1 MMAFQLE
8 LADRFNPSRRSEVLL
23 LSELRMLPIRLRFGH
38 LGESCNIRSECTS
51 VLAGIDRS
59 FILRPTKT
67 QHLADGL
74 LSSECIWKRPVL
86 LELIA
91 NSPAVCLYPNAVA
104 GFGEIPTD
112 AVCTALNNAERLLAT
127 SRRRTFGS

>member
-1 MMAFQLE
+1 
-8 LADRFNPSRRSEVLL
+8 
-23 LSELRMLPIRLRFGH
+23 
-38 LGESCNIRSECTS
+38 

-74 LSSECIWKRPVL
+74 LASECIWKRPVL
-86 LELIA
+86 LDLKA
-91 NSPAVCLYPNAVA
+91 NSPAVCLYPNDVA

-112 AVCTALNNAERLLAT
+112 AVCTALINAETARNVA
-127 SRRRTFGS
+127 